1 MAVTFLK
8 GGGTGG
14 VQRRRILKR
23 SISDE
28 NSKPGGIASAITYYI
43 TLAGL
48 TDATLATFA
57 TIVVPNAI
65 VQAGLGL
72 TVTGGLG
79 DGDSVEVSYWTIAI
93 SRVVGAAAQIA
104 VSAISSTAIVA
115 GVVGNAA
122 VVISNVAVAGA
133 NTAAQQFALQVK
145 VTRSAGVSANHSA
158 LIDMQMYNIQAG
170 GAYVL

>member
-14 VQRRRILKR
+14 VVRRRILKR

-28 NSKPGGIASAITYYI
+28 SSKPGGPASCLTYYMAL
-43 TLAGL
+43 TGL
-48 TDATLATFA
+48 VDAALSTFA

-65 VQAGLGL
+65 VQAGIGL
-72 TVTGGLG
+72 TILGGLG
-79 DGDSVEVSYWTIAI
+79 DGDSVEESYWTIGI

-104 VSAISSTAIVA
+104 ISAISSTAITV
-115 GVVGNAA
+115 GVTANAA
-122 VVISNVAVAGA
+122 VVVSNVAVAGA
-133 NTAAQQFALQVK
+133 NTSQQTFALQAK
-145 VTRSAGVSANHSA
+145 VTKSAGASANHS
-158 LIDMQMYNIQAG
+158 LFIDMQMYNIQAG